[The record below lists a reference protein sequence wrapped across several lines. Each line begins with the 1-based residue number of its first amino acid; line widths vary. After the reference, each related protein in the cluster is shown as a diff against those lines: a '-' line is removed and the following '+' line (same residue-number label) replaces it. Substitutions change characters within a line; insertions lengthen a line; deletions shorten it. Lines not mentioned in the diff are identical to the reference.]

1 MNDTTCSE
9 KFSLDYDSHFDSNSD
24 LCLRKKT
31 VKRENL
37 TTLTAEDK
45 RYDHPCHQGKKKNE
59 TMNDNTI
66 RL

>member
-1 MNDTTCSE
+1 MIHTLIRTPICVL
-9 KFSLDYDSHFDSNSD
+9 K
-24 LCLRKKT
+24 RKH

-37 TTLTAEDK
+37 TTLTAEVK
-45 RYDHPCHQGKKKNE
+45 RYDHPSGKKNE